1 MKALKVT
8 GITFLCII
16 IAVIALFVGYEVV
29 GIIANEHA
37 ADKQEKALVG
47 ILESSDA
54 DILDS
59 YTFVGNSSGTGNH
72 VDLLT
77 LFIVRAEDISVI
89 EEVLEGAYE
98 ETAAFPLE
106 YFAVTPLSQVTNS
119 YDPYARFVEE
129 MAMPEDMENCY
140 LVSYCNSAPFSD
152 NIVGH

>member
-16 IAVIALFVGYEVV
+16 IAAIALFVGYEVM

-106 YFAVTPLSQVTNS
+106 YFAVTPLSQATNS

>member
-1 MKALKVT
+1 MKALRIT
-8 GITFLCII
+8 AITFLCII

-47 ILESSDA
+47 ILESSHA

-89 EEVLEGAYE
+89 EEVLGEAYE
-98 ETAAFPLE
+98 ERATFPLE
-106 YFAVTPLSQVTNS
+106 YFTVTPLSQLKNS
-119 YDPYARFVEE
+119 YDPYARFMEE
-129 MAMPEDMENCY
+129 MAMPEDTENCY
-140 LVSYCNSAPFSD
+140 LISYCNSAPFSD
-152 NIVGH
+152 NIIGH

>member
-106 YFAVTPLSQVTNS
+106 YFAVIPLSQVTNS